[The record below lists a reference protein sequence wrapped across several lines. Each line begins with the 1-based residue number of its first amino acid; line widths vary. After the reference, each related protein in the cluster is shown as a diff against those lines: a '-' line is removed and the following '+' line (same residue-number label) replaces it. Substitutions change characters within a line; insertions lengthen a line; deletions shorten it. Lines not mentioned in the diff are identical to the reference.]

1 MKRNFFWIG
10 GAHSVLKALES
21 NKRDIKQ
28 LIVTKEKFKEFK
40 KFNPIIKDKTYI
52 SKLFQNNFFSHQG
65 IAALVSELKTFSLK
79 DFINSQNTDEDF
91 VILDDLSDTTNIGNI
106 FRSCAAFGFKNIIFE
121 KRKINLNNENII
133 KSSVGSME
141 TLKFFQVIN
150 LNRAILDL
158 KKKNYYI
165 ISFSPESQCKLNDV
179 KDLSL
184 RALIFGSENR
194 GIRKNILTKSNLQ
207 VNIPINNVESLNVAS
222 TVAITLHFLNT
233 KN

>member
-158 KKKNYYI
+158 KKKI
-165 ISFSPESQCKLNDV
+165 
-179 KDLSL
+179 
-184 RALIFGSENR
+184 
-194 GIRKNILTKSNLQ
+194 
-207 VNIPINNVESLNVAS
+207 
-222 TVAITLHFLNT
+222 ITLFPSHQNH
-233 KN
+233 KIN